1 MRIIVAPD
9 SFKGSLTAKQAC
21 EAMAKG
27 IAKVMPSA
35 EIISIP
41 MSDGG
46 EGTIDSLA
54 DATGGRI
61 VRASVQDPIGRPI
74 EARYALLGDGIT
86 AAIEMAEASGLTL
99 LTEAERNPLVTSTY
113 GTGLLIRHALDEGC
127 RKFILGIGGSAT
139 NDGGTG
145 MATALGVKFL
155 DAVGHELE
163 QGGGSLIELAD
174 IDVSSLDSRIAECDF
189 QVACDVDN
197 LLCGAQ
203 GASSIFGPQK
213 GATSEMV
220 AQLDQGLSLLANAG
234 AGKLGIDIHG
244 LQGGGAGGGMAAGA
258 VLFLGAKLE
267 SGIELV
273 KKAARLD
280 EQLSG
285 ADLIITGE
293 GRCDSQTVHGK
304 TPFGVA
310 VSAKRAGVPA
320 VIIAGTLGQGIEAL
334 YDHGVVSAFSMID
347 QPMSLEQAIE
357 EADQLLERAAERV
370 VRLWSSSR

>member
-1 MRIIVAPD
+1 
-9 SFKGSLTAKQAC
+9 
-21 EAMAKG
+21 
-27 IAKVMPSA
+27 
-35 EIISIP
+35 

-86 AAIEMAEASGLTL
+86 AAIEMAEASGLPL

-155 DAVGHELE
+155 DAAGHELE
-163 QGGGSLIELAD
+163 QGGGALIELAD